1 MNTFVMVIDDS
12 LIIRKI
18 LEVCLHRAGYQVKTF
33 SDAVEV
39 FNWLRTPEAF
49 IPALVFMDIGLPRL
63 NGYTLIQRLKAR
75 PVFAQ
80 TAFVILSGRNG
91 VLDKLKG
98 RLVGANAYLTKPF
111 KTHEVITVAHTYL
124 GTPIS
129 CQS

>member
-1 MNTFVMVIDDS
+1 MKDENMNPLVIVIDDS
-12 LIIRKI
+12 LITRKI
-18 LEVCLHRAGYQVKTF
+18 LEVCLHRAGYEVRTF
-33 SDAVEV
+33 SDAVDV

-63 NGYTLIQRLKAR
+63 DGYALIQRLKAR

-98 RLVGANAYLTKPF
+98 
-111 KTHEVITVAHTYL
+111 
-124 GTPIS
+124 
-129 CQS
+129 